1 MADTEIYLFTG
12 PEAGEKNDAISTI
25 KEMAKKKNGTLD
37 EYSYYAND
45 VRVQD
50 VISQLQ
56 NEGLFTAATF
66 VTLRN
71 VEVIK
76 SKDDIELIAAWAK
89 ASASSPNT
97 LVLVSDETSVDKKLE
112 NAVPSNHRK
121 IFWEMFEN
129 RKPQWVRDFF
139 RKNGFSVSDEAVDSI
154 LEMVEN
160 NTDSLRNECSKFF
173 YCFEKGHQISSED
186 VDKILTH
193 NREENAFTLFEAL
206 SDSSKSQKE
215 RFESGLEI
223 LQKIR
228 LSKENSSFMIIA
240 GLTSCFRKLSLW
252 IKLKSEGMTD
262 DFNLKRNGFT
272 SSKQKTQYSNASK
285 IWTAGQVTAILAVL
299 ASGDMA
305 IRSGGSALEDILL
318 QKMIYEIIIKK
329 GAACSSYDFP
339 LD

>member
-1 MADTEIYLFTG
+1 MAAPVYLFTG
-12 PEAGEKNDAISTI
+12 PETGGQNESVQKIKASLKKQFGEI
-25 KEMAKKKNGTLD
+25 E
-37 EYSYYAND
+37 EYSFFAMETTPAEFLT
-45 VRVQD
+45 V
-50 VISQLQ
+50 LQ
-56 NEGLFTAATF
+56 NESLFAAATC
-66 VTLRN
+66 VVVKN
-71 VEVIK
+71 AEVIK
-76 SKDDIELIAAWAK
+76 KKDEIELILNWIE
-89 ASASSPNT
+89 SASSSAN
-97 LVLVSDETSVDKKLE
+97 VLILLSDEVSIDSKIEK
-112 NAVPSNHRK
+112 AVPPANKK
-121 IFWEMFEN
+121 IFWELFETDKIAWINNFFKKNN
-129 RKPQWVRDFF
+129 RSITSDA
-139 RKNGFSVSDEAVDSI
+139 VSLI

-160 NTDSLRNECSKFF
+160 NTAVLKNECSRFF
-173 YCFEKGHQISSED
+173 VLFPEGYQVTADD
-186 VDKILTH
+186 VDSVLYH
-193 NREENAFTLFEAL
+193 SREENAFSLFAQMA
-206 SDSSKSQKE
+206 DSSSAPESRLAKSI
-215 RFESGLEI
+215 EI

>member
-1 MADTEIYLFTG
+1 MSAPVYLFTG
-12 PEAGEKNDAISTI
+12 PETGGQNESVQKIKASLKKQFGEI
-25 KEMAKKKNGTLD
+25 E
-37 EYSYYAND
+37 EYSFFAMETTPAEFLT
-45 VRVQD
+45 V
-50 VISQLQ
+50 LQ
-56 NEGLFTAATF
+56 NESLFAAATC
-66 VTLRN
+66 VVVKN
-71 VEVIK
+71 AEVIK
-76 SKDDIELIAAWAK
+76 KKDEIELILNWIE
-89 ASASSPNT
+89 SASSSAN
-97 LVLVSDETSVDKKLE
+97 VLILLSDEVSIDSKIEK
-112 NAVPSNHRK
+112 AVPPANKK
-121 IFWEMFEN
+121 IFWELFETDKIAWINNFFNKNN
-129 RKPQWVRDFF
+129 RSITYDA
-139 RKNGFSVSDEAVDSI
+139 VSLI

-160 NTDSLRNECSKFF
+160 NTAVLKNECSRFF
-173 YCFEKGHQISSED
+173 VLFPEGYQVTADD
-186 VDKILTH
+186 VDSVLYH
-193 NREENAFTLFEAL
+193 SREENAFSLFAQMA
-206 SDSSKSQKE
+206 DSSSAPESRLAKSI
-215 RFESGLEI
+215 EI

>member
-139 RKNGFSVSDEAVDSI
+139 RKNGFSVSDDAVDSI

-228 LSKENSSFMIIA
+228 LSKDSSGVALMAGLLYCFRQLRVWHEIHSRGAVGEKELRASGFSSKKNQTKYEMAARIWSSGAVSSIIA
-240 GLTSCFRKLSLW
+240 ELSA
-252 IKLKSEGMTD
+252 TD
-262 DFNLKRNGFT
+262 MN
-272 SSKQKTQYSNASK
+272 
-285 IWTAGQVTAILAVL
+285 
-299 ASGDMA
+299 
-305 IRSGGSALEDILL
+305 IRSTGNTFEDTYLIML
-318 QKMIYEIIIKK
+318 IYSIVMKNGLWPAE
-329 GAACSSYDFP
+329 YEQDF
-339 LD
+339 

>member
-1 MADTEIYLFTG
+1 MAAPVYLFTG
-12 PEAGEKNDAISTI
+12 PETGGQNESVQKIKASLKKQFGEI
-25 KEMAKKKNGTLD
+25 E
-37 EYSYYAND
+37 EYSFFAMETTPAEFLT
-45 VRVQD
+45 V
-50 VISQLQ
+50 LQ
-56 NEGLFTAATF
+56 NESLFAAATC
-66 VTLRN
+66 VVVKN
-71 VEVIK
+71 AEVIK
-76 SKDDIELIAAWAK
+76 KKDEIELILNWIE
-89 ASASSPNT
+89 SASSSAN
-97 LVLVSDETSVDKKLE
+97 VLILLSDEVSIDSKIEK
-112 NAVPSNHRK
+112 AVPPANKK
-121 IFWEMFEN
+121 IFWELFETDKIAWINNFFNKNN
-129 RKPQWVRDFF
+129 RSITSDA
-139 RKNGFSVSDEAVDSI
+139 VSLI

-160 NTDSLRNECSKFF
+160 NTAVLKNECSRFF
-173 YCFEKGHQISSED
+173 VLFPEGYQVTADD
-186 VDKILTH
+186 VDSVLYH
-193 NREENAFTLFEAL
+193 SREENAFSLFAQMA
-206 SDSSKSQKE
+206 DSSSAPESRLAKSI
-215 RFESGLEI
+215 EI

>member
-1 MADTEIYLFTG
+1 MSAPVYLFTG
-12 PEAGEKNDAISTI
+12 PETGGQNESVQKIKASLKKQFGEI
-25 KEMAKKKNGTLD
+25 E
-37 EYSYYAND
+37 EYSFFAMETTPAEFLT
-45 VRVQD
+45 V
-50 VISQLQ
+50 LQ
-56 NEGLFTAATF
+56 NESLFAAATC
-66 VTLRN
+66 VVVKN
-71 VEVIK
+71 AEVIK
-76 SKDDIELIAAWAK
+76 KKDEIELILNWIE
-89 ASASSPNT
+89 SASSSAN
-97 LVLVSDETSVDKKLE
+97 VLIFLSDEVSIDSKIEK
-112 NAVPSNHRK
+112 AVPPANKK
-121 IFWEMFEN
+121 IFWELFETDKIAWINNFFNKNN
-129 RKPQWVRDFF
+129 RSITSDA
-139 RKNGFSVSDEAVDSI
+139 VSLI

-160 NTDSLRNECSKFF
+160 NTAVLKNECSRFF
-173 YCFEKGHQISSED
+173 VLFPEGYQVTADD
-186 VDKILTH
+186 VDSVLYH
-193 NREENAFTLFEAL
+193 SREENAFSLFAQMA
-206 SDSSKSQKE
+206 DSSSAPESRLAKSI
-215 RFESGLEI
+215 EI